1 MGEAG
6 WASLGDRELAVLAH
20 TLAAVA
26 RDLGRRSPPPRGLP
40 FHGLDH
46 LAGEFEPYTQLA
58 AHGIFRKY
66 ESVLMLGAGL
76 GGAARWCHARFG
88 CDVTGV
94 EPVAAVCA
102 AAQHLSARS
111 GLTGHTR
118 FVAARPSALPVRGR
132 EFTHV
137 WGIEGFLDVQDGDE
151 RLVEIFRAVRL
162 GGVVALQQSG
172 ATPRWAERASGAL
185 ASVGLVEA
193 RVELVERPPLR
204 HAVLRARQLL
214 LEALR
219 RGGEAGARAAEGLER
234 VQARWPDRGGP
245 VSQIFARRPS

>member
-6 WASLGDRELAVLAH
+6 WARLGDRELAVLAH
-20 TLAAVA
+20 TLADVA
-26 RDLGRRSPPPRGLP
+26 RDLGSRSPPPRGLP

-46 LAGEFEPYTQLA
+46 AAGELEPYTQLA

-94 EPVAAVCA
+94 ERAAAVCA

-111 GLTGHTR
+111 GLAGHTR

-137 WGIEGFLDVQDGDE
+137 WGIEGFLDVRRGDA
-151 RLVEIFRAVRL
+151 RLAEIFRAVRL

-172 ATPRWAERASGAL
+172 APPDWAERAAVAL

-193 RVELVERPPLR
+193 RAEVVERPPLR
-204 HAVLRARQLL
+204 DAVVRARQLL

-219 RGGEAGARAAEGLER
+219 RGGEAGARAAEGVER
-234 VQARWPDRGGP
+234 VHARWPDRGGP